1 MNESIS
7 EEIKQ
12 FFTHPNS
19 FRSILILLIT
29 VLLAFFLSRIVAMI
43 VIKIAQMVAVR
54 SDNTDDEEEK
64 IQLRRVETYLSVT
77 IALLRAAIVGF
88 TAFYAWQYLS
98 PASNNAAATIGAG
111 TFFIVI
117 AGATIGMVLRDI
129 TAGSAMIVEQWFTVG
144 EFIKVEPFMDV
155 SGVVERMT
163 LRSTKIRSL
172 NGEVIWLHNQ
182 HIQGVHVTPG
192 GVRTIAVDIFANNET
207 IGRTL
212 IEKAIDT
219 MPRGTLK
226 LTKKPHISRA
236 EKWGEKLWYFTVI
249 GTMPPGREWL
259 MDRYFIESLQELDE
273 RRKGPKTFVRPP
285 ISRYADDKAENT
297 FRRAV
302 RMADREDAKD

>member
-1 MNESIS
+1 MMFATLND
-7 EEIKQ
+7 EINQ
-12 FFTHPNS
+12 FFTHPNGL
-19 FRSILILLIT
+19 RSILILLIAIA
-29 VLLAFFLSRIVAMI
+29 LAFFLSRVVAWV
-43 VIKIAQMVAVR
+43 VIRIAQTVAVQ
-54 SDNTDDEEEK
+54 SDNTDDEDKK
-64 IQLRRVETYLSVT
+64 IQLRRVETYLSVM
-77 IALLRAAIVGF
+77 IALLRAAIVGIV
-88 TAFYAWQYLS
+88 AFYVWKQLS

-117 AGATIGMVLRDI
+117 AGATIGMILRDI
-129 TAGSAMIVEQWFTVG
+129 TAGATMIIEQWFTVG

-163 LRSTKIRSL
+163 LRSTKLRSL

-182 HIQGVHVTPG
+182 HIQGVHVTPS
-192 GVRTIAVDIFANNET
+192 GVRTVAVDVFANNET
-207 IGRTL
+207 VGRTM

-259 MDRYFIESLQELDE
+259 MDRYFIESLQELDD
-273 RRKGPKTFVRPP
+273 RRKGPKMFVRPP
-285 ISRYADDKAENT
+285 ISRFADDKAENT
-297 FRRAV
+297 FKRAV
-302 RMADREDAKD
+302 RMADKEEK